1 MPHRLPSVRSLVLL
15 LSLACLVPLAALA
28 MGLYVLRESDQPVL
42 PWLGIAALLL
52 TILSVLIWRVGSHI
66 VASYHWMHT
75 AARALAHGA
84 PIEPAG
90 APLAEARQLG
100 HAFEHAAAAIADA
113 NAAHAEKSA
122 RLKNILDTAM
132 DAIITA
138 DDQGRIVMFNNAA
151 EQMMRLARWEAIGLP
166 LDIFVPHDKRG
177 NHMEMMRRFSEEPA
191 RPRRLAQGR
200 VINAVRGDGESFLA
214 EASISVVR
222 EDDTIFYTV
231 ILRDVTMRER
241 QLQDLMKTNE
251 DLIDEVNRLSRVIDV
266 LRKVKRVDG

>member
-1 MPHRLPSVRSLVLL
+1 MLLL
-15 LSLACLVPLAALA
+15 LSLACLVPLAALGV
-28 MGLYVLRESDQPVL
+28 GLYVLRESHQPVL

-52 TILSVLIWRVGSHI
+52 TILSVLILRVGSHI
-66 VASYHWMHT
+66 LASYHWMHT

-84 PIEPAG
+84 PIDAAD

-138 DDQGRIVMFNNAA
+138 DDKGRIVMFNNAA

-166 LDIFVPHDKRG
+166 LDIFVPHETRG
-177 NHMEMMRRFSEEPA
+177 NHMEMMRRFAEEPA

-200 VINAVRGDGESFLA
+200 VIKAVRGDGESFLA
-214 EASISVVR
+214 EASISAAR
-222 EDDTIFYTV
+222 DEDEIFYTV
-231 ILRDVTMRER
+231 IMRDVTQRER
-241 QLQDLMKTNE
+241 QLQDLMRSNE
-251 DLIDEVNRLSRVIDV
+251 DLKEEVERLTRVIDV
-266 LRKVKRVDG
+266 LRKVKRIEG